1 MTNENATLTIVPGF
15 SVGHST
21 DLANATGCTIV
32 LCPPG
37 TRGSCEVRGNSP
49 GSRELALLAPEKSMQ
64 EVHAILLAGG
74 SAFGLSAADGV
85 VKWLQEKNIGYQTPW
100 ARVPIVPAAV
110 VFDLNVGNNVIR
122 PTSASGYEACHKATK
137 DPVESGTIGAG
148 TGATVGKWAGIETWM
163 KGGIGCAS
171 LTAGELKI
179 GVLAVVNAV
188 GDIMD
193 EHGTILAGARGK
205 DGRFLIETQSRRVFA
220 RGKVLPQSNT
230 TLVVMATNGAFSKL
244 DLHKISQRMHDGM
257 ARAIVPVHT
266 SYDGDTCFA
275 LSNGNVQADL
285 DFVAEQSAHATAAAI
300 RNAVRSARSIG
311 SVPSLLS

>member
-1 MTNENATLTIVPGF
+1 
-15 SVGHST
+15 
-21 DLANATGCTIV
+21 
-32 LCPPG
+32 
-37 TRGSCEVRGNSP
+37 
-49 GSRELALLAPEKSMQ
+49 
-64 EVHAILLAGG
+64 
-74 SAFGLSAADGV
+74 
-85 VKWLQEKNIGYQTPW
+85 
-100 ARVPIVPAAV
+100 

-122 PTSASGYEACHKATK
+122 PTSASGYEACHKATNN
-137 DPVESGTIGAG
+137 PVPQGSVGAG

-171 LTAGELKI
+171 FIAGELKI

-205 DGRFLIETQSRRVFA
+205 DGKFLIETQSRRVFA
-220 RGKVLPQSNT
+220 RGKVLPQANT

-275 LSNGNVQADL
+275 LSNGTVEADL
-285 DFVAEQSAHATAAAI
+285 DFVAEQSAYATAAAI
-300 RNAVRSARSIG
+300 RNAVRSAHSIG